1 MSVSVDSLS
10 FGDSSPEEKLRL
22 GKTIGKVIGVAGKV
36 LPVASQFVP
45 ALVPVNVA
53 VQAGKQIAQV
63 LKK

>member
-1 MSVSVDSLS
+1 MSDSVNSLS
-10 FGDSSPEEKLRL
+10 FSESSPDEKLRL
-22 GKTIGKVIGVAGKV
+22 GKTVNKVISVAGKV

-45 ALVPVNVA
+45 ALVPVNTA